1 MFSES
6 RVGEEVLVSSMYA
19 NLICSDVRWSPLE
32 QRGDLPAFPALPR
45 VCSEVLNFGENSR
58 PVSGSPCQTRFCLG
72 GRMNT
77 VKEVGTKLNFTVG
90 NIFSNFCDLYFPQ
103 KIYFLCKE
111 FLRSIQGSVLTSRLY
126 DVWLGVLDQRNE
138 EEKLAAVQ
146 R

>member
-6 RVGEEVLVSSMYA
+6 RVGEEVFVSSMCA
-19 NLICSDVRWSPLE
+19 NLICSDVRWSHLE
-32 QRGDLPAFPALPR
+32 QRGDLPAFPTLPR

-77 VKEVGTKLNFTVG
+77 VKEVRTKLNFTVG
-90 NIFSNFCDLYFPQ
+90 NIFSNFCDL
-103 KIYFLCKE
+103 YFLCKE

-126 DVWLGVLDQRNE
+126 DIWLGVLDQRNE